1 MTLKPIL
8 FAGLALAA
16 ASLQE
21 AKAQVLFTI
30 GTAGTTGGTNNWPA
44 GEAPAFGVDGTP
56 GTKYLNFAKLNTGLV
71 FTPSTAGTVVT
82 GINFTTANDAVDRD
96 PASYILLGSNSA
108 IVSDVAGST
117 LDVSASFTQ
126 IAGGTL
132 SLPAERLTVGGGVT
146 FTNTNAYN
154 TYLLVFPTVKNEVGA
169 NSMQIGDAILQ
180 TSGGGIGS
188 AGTPVGGGV
197 LTVVP
202 ETGSAALLGLT
213 GLGLLARR
221 RRN

>member
-8 FAGLALAA
+8 FAALALAG

-21 AKAQVLFTI
+21 AKAQLLFTI
-30 GTAGTTGGTNNWPA
+30 GTAGTTASTNNWPA

-96 PASYILLGSNSA
+96 PASYILFGSNSA
-108 IVSDVAGST
+108 VVSDVAGST
-117 LDVSASFTQ
+117 LDVSASFTE
-126 IAGGTL
+126 ISAGTL
-132 SLPAERLTVGGGVT
+132 ALPAERLTVGGAVT
-146 FTNTNAYN
+146 FANTTAYN

-180 TSGGGIGS
+180 ASGGIGG

-197 LTVVP
+197 LTAVP